1 MARRFSRQN
10 WIKNLHGLGAFCN
23 NFKINGLKQSFE
35 TVNTYGQNFVNV
47 KRTQIENR
55 QPELFQTTRVRA
67 YKTQIYMLLYSA
79 WKINIAASVCLDD
92 LLLAACGKIG
102 LQNEYSDGGKSSK
115 DMFFQK
121 GKKRSI
127 INRSHRY
134 KKDCL
139 TMI

>member
-1 MARRFSRQN
+1 M
-10 WIKNLHGLGAFCN
+10 
-23 NFKINGLKQSFE
+23 
-35 TVNTYGQNFVNV
+35 NTYGQNFVDV

-55 QPELFQTTRVRA
+55 QPELFQTTRVQA

-79 WKINIAASVCLDD
+79 WKINMAASVCLDD

-102 LQNEYSDGGKSSK
+102 PQNEYSDGGKPGK

-121 GKKRSI
+121 GKKCSK
-127 INRSHRY
+127 INGSHRY